1 MQLRFALY
9 TLCVA
14 ALALGACDGR
24 RLGLSQFH
32 LYQDPMAPVSD
43 EEIASVDWS
52 APEEFRITLIEFGI
66 LPEEP
71 TLTLGKTY
79 RLELR
84 NIGDNTFE
92 FAAKDF
98 FETSVIRDME
108 AQFVELHG
116 STPHE
121 EKPIA
126 HLREYPTGL
135 DSDPASKGLADGA
148 VAEETAEDVAGEDK
162 PHSDDEAS
170 SMAEDA
176 NESEAMEENA
186 HVQLVSF
193 SVPPN
198 HAAVMTLVPL
208 RAGRFPLLGPPRY
221 GLWTKITV
229 EDPGAEENP
238 PEDEAS
244 ES

>member
-1 MQLRFALY
+1 MQPRFSLY

-32 LYQDPMAPVSD
+32 FYQDPMAPVRD

-52 APEEFRITLIEFGI
+52 APAESRVTVIEFGI

-126 HLREYPTGL
+126 HLRMYPTGL
-135 DSDPASKGLADGA
+135 ESDPASKGLADGA

-162 PHSDDEAS
+162 P
-170 SMAEDA
+170 
-176 NESEAMEENA
+176 
-186 HVQLVSF
+186 
-193 SVPPN
+193 
-198 HAAVMTLVPL
+198 
-208 RAGRFPLLGPPRY
+208 
-221 GLWTKITV
+221 
-229 EDPGAEENP
+229 